1 MRRRTIITGLLILGC
16 MFGQQ
21 KNKPLNKDERLDVF
35 DMMGTFE
42 ELSRKSQEVA
52 AKIAETALGKQQVEL
67 QKQMQDLSNKYVETV
82 KALGESHG
90 AKGCGL
96 SRTLEWT
103 GCPADEPAKKAADKK

>member
-1 MRRRTIITGLLILGC
+1 MKRIAIVAGLLIFGC
-16 MFGQQ
+16 VYGQQ

-35 DMMGTFE
+35 DMMGKFE
-42 ELSRKSQEVA
+42 ELSKKSQEVA
-52 AKIAETALGKQQVEL
+52 AKIADTALGKQQVEL

-90 AKGCGL
+90 AKCCGL

-103 GCPADEPAKKAADKK
+103 DCPKAEEKK